1 MANKTSTKNKSA
13 LTGTNAAD
21 TLTVKHTQV
30 TVKAGAGKD
39 RINVN
44 SGSGHKI
51 YGEGGNDTIVVAAK
65 AGSGSKIYGDD
76 AKNKLTGN
84 DTFTISGGKKNTFY
98 GGKGVD
104 TFNVNGG
111 STNYIYGGAG
121 NDVVV
126 IGKASTGTVV
136 VKDFSVS
143 KGNTDK
149 VKVVGGAVK
158 SIAVS
163 GKNMIVKG
171 GKSASVTLQ
180 NAKAKTFTVTDTLGN
195 YTVAGSNIKLKLGK
209 TYKGTVNA
217 ASFLT
222 TVDAR
227 SNANAITVNG
237 NTKNNTI
244 YGGTGNNTLN
254 GGAGNDTI
262 IVSAGT
268 KATINAGSGV
278 DTIRI
283 NGGSGHV
290 IQSGAGNDKVYIN
303 GGSFKSIANSG
314 GNDYIEIGKNT
325 VNGVKINWGNSGNYN
340 LIANE
345 TVKILGGS
353 NHDIRLYGG
362 NDKIIVAGG
371 SGHVIYT
378 DGPTGSGDA
387 GGNDTIVIQSGGR
400 AKKIVAGDGNDVIAI
415 ANGAGNGST
424 IYTGVEN
431 PSNVNTGKGTNMVNV
446 LGGTGHTLYLGG
458 TENKVM
464 IEAQNVTLNKYAG
477 TTDDIRVRWSEQ
489 GTGTLR
495 INCPSVSSSNK
506 STLRLEGVNSWQF
519 EFYKEYVDIK
529 NANGVVSET
538 VEALVMKFVG
548 YYERDTRTVS
558 GSYQWAGDN
567 EGNTRLPVYVN
578 GNGLVQYNWC
588 NGNQQTSYNTTPVAT
603 GGSIEITRWNTASL
617 RVFDSIAFDD
627 KTVWYDDII
636 TATGQDNHSLYNG

>member
-1 MANKTSTKNKSA
+1 MAKKSSIKNKST
-13 LTGTNAAD
+13 LLGTASAD
-21 TLTVKHTQV
+21 VLTVKHSQV
-30 TVKAGAGKD
+30 TVNAGKGND
-39 RINVN
+39 TINVTK
-44 SGSGHKI
+44 GSSHKI
-51 YGEGGNDTIVVAAK
+51 YGEAGKDTITVK
-65 AGSGSKIYGDD
+65 STGTGMRIYGDD
-76 AKNKLTGN
+76 AKGTLTGN
-84 DTFTISGGKKNTFY
+84 DTFNINAGKKNYYY

-104 TFNVNGG
+104 TFNINGG
-111 STNYIYGGAG
+111 TTNYIYGGAG
-121 NDVVV
+121 NDVIV
-126 IGKASTGTVV
+126 IGKTSTGTAV
-136 VKDFSVS
+136 VKDFSVKS
-143 KGNTDK
+143 GNKDT
-149 VKVVGGAVK
+149 VKVSGGAVK
-158 SIAVS
+158 NIAVS
-163 GKNMIVKG
+163 GSNMIVKG

-209 TYKGTVNA
+209 TYKGTLNA

-227 SNANAITVNG
+227 SNANTVTING
-237 NTKNNTI
+237 NAKNNTI
-244 YGGTGNNTLN
+244 YGGAGNNTLN

-262 IVSAGT
+262 IVSAGS
-268 KATINAGSGV
+268 KVTINGGSGV

-290 IQSGAGNDKVYIN
+290 IQSGSGNDKVYIN
-303 GGSFKSIANSG
+303 GGSLKSIANSG

-325 VNGVKINWGNSGNYN
+325 VNGIKINWGNNGNYK

-345 TVKILGGS
+345 TVKVLGGS

-362 NDKIIVAGG
+362 NDKVIVAGG

-387 GGNDTIVIQSGGR
+387 GGNDTIIIQSGGR

-431 PSNVNTGKGTNMVNV
+431 PSNVNTGKGTNTVNV

-458 TENKVM
+458 TGNKVL

-477 TTDDIRVRWSEQ
+477 TSDDIRVRWSEQ

-495 INCPSVSSSNK
+495 INCPSVSSSKK

-519 EFYKEYVDIK
+519 EFYKQSVDIK

-538 VEALVMKFVG
+538 VDALVMKFVG
-548 YYERDTRTVS
+548 NYERDTRTVS
-558 GSYQWAGDN
+558 GSYQWDGDN
-567 EGNTRLPVYVN
+567 GGNTRLPVYVN
-578 GNGLVQYNWC
+578 GNGSVQYNWC
-588 NGNQQTSYNTTPVAT
+588 SGNQQTSYNATPVAT
-603 GGSIEITRWNTASL
+603 GGTIEITRWNTASL
-617 RVFDSIAFDD
+617 RVFDTIEFDD
-627 KTVWYDDII
+627 RSVGYNDII
-636 TATGQDNHSLYNG
+636 TATGRDTHSLYNG